1 MDKAEKIFILSFLH
15 HFVQNKLNQTRCS
28 DPILWKKVFNY
39 LETEIKYINTEVKK

>member
-39 LETEIKYINTEVKK
+39 LETEIKEVKK